1 MIRDED
7 EAVRLEKE
15 SKAVKTADDTEALIA
30 DARAKIEEKDGQPW
44 QNVEQF
50 LSDEVLSVIELLE
63 GKE

>member
-1 MIRDED
+1 LSSASCGSAWEYF
-7 EAVRLEKE
+7 
-15 SKAVKTADDTEALIA
+15 

-63 GKE
+63 DEQ

>member
-1 MIRDED
+1 MTDGQKSLVLRLLRDC
-7 EAVRLEKE
+7 LEYF
-15 SKAVKTADDTEALIA
+15 

>member
-1 MIRDED
+1 MRMTDGQKSL
-7 EAVRLEKE
+7 VLRLLRECLE
-15 SKAVKTADDTEALIA
+15 YF

-63 GKE
+63 DEQ